1 MAWDPERYERFRAE
15 RAQPFH
21 DLLAMVERRPGL
33 SIIDLGCG
41 TGETTLLL
49 HRALGAAETLGL
61 DSSAEMLAKAKA
73 APGLRFERG
82 DIAQAAGQFDLVFSN
97 AALHWLPDHPALL
110 TRLAAM
116 VRPGGQLAVQV
127 PCNEAHA
134 SHQTAL
140 AVAREPAFAQAL
152 QGYERHSPVLPPAA
166 YAALLHQL
174 GFARQQVRLQVYG
187 HLLESAGEVVEWV
200 RGSLLTDYQQRLAP
214 ADLARFVDR
223 YRERLLPRLSAARPY
238 LFTYDRLFFW
248 GAR

>member
-1 MAWDPERYERFRAE
+1 VAWDPGRYERFRAE

-21 DLLAMVERRPGL
+21 DLLAMVERRPFL

-49 HRALGAAETLGL
+49 HRALGAAATLGL
-61 DSSAEMLAKAKA
+61 DSSAEMLAR
-73 APGLRFERG
+73 APVEPDLRFELG
-82 DIAQAAGQFDLVFSN
+82 NIAQARGEFDLVFSN
-97 AALHWLPDHPALL
+97 AALHWLPDHHALL
-110 TRLAAM
+110 GRLAAL

-140 AVAREPAFAQAL
+140 AVAREPVFAEAL
-152 QGYERHSPVLPPAA
+152 QGFERHSPVLAPSA

-174 GFARQQVRLQVYG
+174 GFARQQVRLQVYA
-187 HLLESAGEVVEWV
+187 HLLESAEEVVEWV
-200 RGSLLTDYQQRLAP
+200 RGSLLIEYQQRLSP
-214 ADLARFVDR
+214 EDFARFVER
-223 YRERLLPRLSAARPY
+223 YRERLLHRLGAGRPY

-248 GAR
+248 AAK